1 MFTFGGLLLVLTSLL
16 GNLYNAQSSEQCSKP
31 CIPGSEDIMKPKEHG
46 TSHTPVQENLRWECD
61 EIVAD
66 QICNFNRHYAEYSGY
81 WTQTNFPKDIE
92 GKKEITFY
100 DSNTGKPLL
109 TAPKGR
115 TWDAWIE
122 ESTKHGWPSFRDN
135 EVNWDNVRVLSNGE
149 TVSIDGTHLGH
160 NLPDNFGNRFCLN
173 LVSIAGNPLD
183 THALSSQ
190 FKEVQGDT
198 SQSKKVQGDTSQSK
212 KVQVDKQSLLFF
224 LTVLNFCLS

>member
-1 MFTFGGLLLVLTSLL
+1 
-16 GNLYNAQSSEQCSKP
+16 
-31 CIPGSEDIMKPKEHG
+31 
-46 TSHTPVQENLRWECD
+46 
-61 EIVAD
+61 
-66 QICNFNRHYAEYSGY
+66 
-81 WTQTNFPKDIE
+81 
-92 GKKEITFY
+92 
-100 DSNTGKPLL
+100 
-109 TAPKGR
+109 
-115 TWDAWIE
+115 
-122 ESTKHGWPSFRDN
+122 
-135 EVNWDNVRVLSNGE
+135 
-149 TVSIDGTHLGH
+149 VSIDGTHLGH